1 MGTIYPSGIISKC
14 SAYLGVNTHHD
25 ASFCKIT
32 HVNTLRTA
40 FSPRIVCGPCS
51 NVANDSTISWKGCS
65 QFRTHHVLQRLASN
79 RWLVSISEASGLKI
93 SFDLSLIGRS
103 VMVTLH
109 ATVPIT

>member
-32 HVNTLRTA
+32 YVNTLRTA

-51 NVANDSTISWKGCS
+51 NVANDP
-65 QFRTHHVLQRLASN
+65 QFLGRGAANSEPIMYYSDWLQ
-79 RWLVSISEASGLKI
+79 
-93 SFDLSLIGRS
+93 IGGW
-103 VMVTLH
+103 
-109 ATVPIT
+109 